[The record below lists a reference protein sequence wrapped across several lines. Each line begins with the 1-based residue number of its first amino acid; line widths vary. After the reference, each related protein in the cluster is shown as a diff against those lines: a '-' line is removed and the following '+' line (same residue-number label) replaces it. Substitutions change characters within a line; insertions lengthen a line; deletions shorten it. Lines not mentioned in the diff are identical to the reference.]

1 MPESARAW
9 RLSVVLHQLQFP
21 AEKWMIQ
28 TAADLYGA
36 DVQTRSELQNLPDVT
51 YHDIDEVVTAVQNSV
66 RSFAATPST
75 PTTQCC
81 GWRA

>member
-9 RLSVVLHQLQFP
+9 RLSVVLHELRFP

-36 DVQTRSELQNLPDVT
+36 DVQTRSELQNLPEVT
-51 YHDIDEVVTAVQNSV
+51 YHDIDEVVTAVQNHV

-81 GWRA
+81 GWRD